1 MISPIRAIA
10 AREVAWKSAIAGAI
24 ARVDDGEA
32 LNGATYSDVL
42 ARRNEEETK
51 HPSLATYLRRMTQI
65 GFVPKLKDAKRDQ
78 DTEAKKPAEEETVV
92 PFGWLLADRTTLG
105 EENIPQGP
113 AVQDTTVFSTAEPR
127 REETPF
133 SLMPQEWNLC
143 PGAGT
148 AERYILVA

>member
-24 ARVDDGEA
+24 ARVDDTEA

-78 DTEAKKPAEEETVV
+78 DTEAKKAAEEAKAAEAVAAAAPVDEATPTAKAEEKPGLLGGVRKR
-92 PFGWLLADRTTLG
+92 FG
-105 EENIPQGP
+105 NIFG
-113 AVQDTTVFSTAEPR
+113 S
-127 REETPF
+127 
-133 SLMPQEWNLC
+133 
-143 PGAGT
+143 
-148 AERYILVA
+148 